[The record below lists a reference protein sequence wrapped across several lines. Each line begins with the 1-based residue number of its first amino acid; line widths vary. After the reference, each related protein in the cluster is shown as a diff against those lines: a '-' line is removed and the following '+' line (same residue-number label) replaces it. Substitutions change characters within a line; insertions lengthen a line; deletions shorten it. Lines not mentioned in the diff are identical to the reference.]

1 MNGFESE
8 DTAQRFSKHDGQ
20 VMNDTVPTRVRS
32 LRFISRRIVT
42 SDKGVVFRDT
52 GIRLLVGYCLLAPLP
67 TVCAITPQRVF
78 AAVDSYRLV
87 DPRIGTANDGQTY
100 PVVGMPFGMTG
111 WTPETQP
118 TENKRL
124 SPYYDKDPNVP
135 GFRGSHCPLATPP
148 RSTAT
153 TPLY

>member
-8 DTAQRFSKHDGQ
+8 DTAQRFSKHDGK
-20 VMNDTVPTRVRS
+20 VMNDTVPTRVRT

-52 GIRLLVGYCLLAPLP
+52 GIPLLIGYCLLAALP

-118 TENKRL
+118 TENKCL
-124 SPYYDKDPNVP
+124 S
-135 GFRGSHCPLATPP
+135 RTMTRI
-148 RSTAT
+148 RS
-153 TPLY
+153 

>member
-1 MNGFESE
+1 
-8 DTAQRFSKHDGQ
+8 
-20 VMNDTVPTRVRS
+20 MNDTVPTRVRT

-52 GIRLLVGYCLLAPLP
+52 GIPLLIGYCLLAALP

-118 TENKRL
+118 TENKCL
-124 SPYYDKDPNVP
+124 S
-135 GFRGSHCPLATPP
+135 RTMTRI
-148 RSTAT
+148 RS
-153 TPLY
+153 